1 MLAMA
6 FGPDNGLL
14 HDAFAAQR
22 NQARRGPEVTIV
34 TNDIRDNTARNR
46 FEMDAGN
53 DVAVVNYRLSPGVL
67 MLTHT
72 EVPQE
77 REGQG
82 LGSTIVRGV
91 LQIARAR
98 GLKVVPAC
106 GFVSAFIRKNPE
118 FQDLL
123 A

>member
-1 MLAMA
+1 MS
-6 FGPDNGLL
+6 N
-14 HDAFAAQR
+14 
-22 NQARRGPEVTIV
+22 EV
-34 TNDIRDNTARNR
+34 RDNPARNR
-46 FEMDAGN
+46 FEMNAGN
-53 DVAVVNYRLSPGVL
+53 DVAVVNYRLAPGVIV
-67 MLTHT
+67 LTHT
-72 EVPQE
+72 EVPKE

-98 GLKVVPAC
+98 GLKVVAAC

-123 A
+123 VQTDMETR

>member
-1 MLAMA
+1 M
-6 FGPDNGLL
+6 G
-14 HDAFAAQR
+14 H
-22 NQARRGPEVTIV
+22 
-34 TNDIRDNTARNR
+34 DIRDNTSRNR

-53 DVAVVNYRLSPGVL
+53 DVAIVNYRLSPGVI

-72 EVPQE
+72 EVPE
-77 REGQG
+77 ELEGQG

-91 LQIARAR
+91 LHTVRAR

>member
-1 MLAMA
+1 MA
-6 FGPDNGLL
+6 
-14 HDAFAAQR
+14 
-22 NQARRGPEVTIV
+22 
-34 TNDIRDNTARNR
+34 NDIRDNTARNR

-53 DVAVVNYRLSPGVL
+53 DVAIVNYRLAPGVL
-67 MLTHT
+67 TLTHT

-77 REGQG
+77 LEGQG

-106 GFVSAFIRKNPE
+106 GFVSAFIQKNPAY
-118 FQDLL
+118 QDLL
-123 A
+123 V

>member
-1 MLAMA
+1 MTPL
-6 FGPDNGLL
+6 
-14 HDAFAAQR
+14 QR
-22 NQARRGPEVTIV
+22 SGTKLGETPEVTIV

-46 FEMDAGN
+46 FEMDVGN
-53 DVAVVNYRLSPGVL
+53 AVAVVNYRLSLGVL

-77 REGQG
+77 REGQS

-98 GLKVVPAC
+98 GLKIVPAC

-123 A
+123 V

>member
-1 MLAMA
+1 MA
-6 FGPDNGLL
+6 
-14 HDAFAAQR
+14 
-22 NQARRGPEVTIV
+22 
-34 TNDIRDNTARNR
+34 NDIRDNTARNR

-53 DVAVVNYRLSPGVL
+53 DVAIVNYRLAPGVL
-67 MLTHT
+67 TLTHT

-77 REGQG
+77 LEGQG

-106 GFVSAFIRKNPE
+106 GFVSAFIRKNPAY
-118 FQDLL
+118 QDLL
-123 A
+123 V

>member
-1 MLAMA
+1 M
-6 FGPDNGLL
+6 G
-14 HDAFAAQR
+14 H
-22 NQARRGPEVTIV
+22 
-34 TNDIRDNTARNR
+34 DIRDNTSRNR

-53 DVAVVNYRLSPGVL
+53 DVAIVNYRLSPGVI

-72 EVPQE
+72 EVPE
-77 REGQG
+77 ELEGQG

-91 LQIARAR
+91 LQIVRTR

-118 FQDLL
+118 FQDLP

>member
-1 MLAMA
+1 MA
-6 FGPDNGLL
+6 
-14 HDAFAAQR
+14 
-22 NQARRGPEVTIV
+22 
-34 TNDIRDNTARNR
+34 NDIRDNTARNR

-53 DVAVVNYRLSPGVL
+53 DVAIVNYRLAPGVL
-67 MLTHT
+67 TLTHT

-77 REGQG
+77 LEGQG

-106 GFVSAFIRKNPE
+106 GFVSAFIRKNPAY
-118 FQDLL
+118 QDLL

>member
-1 MLAMA
+1 MA
-6 FGPDNGLL
+6 
-14 HDAFAAQR
+14 
-22 NQARRGPEVTIV
+22 
-34 TNDIRDNTARNR
+34 NDVRDNTARNR

-53 DVAVVNYRLSPGVL
+53 DVAVVNYRLSPGVV

-72 EVPQE
+72 EVPE
-77 REGQG
+77 EFEGQG
-82 LGSTIVRGV
+82 LGSAIVRGV

-106 GFVSAFIRKNPE
+106 GFVSAFIQKNPE

>member
-1 MLAMA
+1 MA
-6 FGPDNGLL
+6 
-14 HDAFAAQR
+14 
-22 NQARRGPEVTIV
+22 
-34 TNDIRDNTARNR
+34 NDIRDNTARNR

-53 DVAVVNYRLSPGVL
+53 DVAIVNYRLAPGVL
-67 MLTHT
+67 TLTHT

-77 REGQG
+77 LEGQG
-82 LGSTIVRGV
+82 LGSIIVRGV

-106 GFVSAFIRKNPE
+106 GFVSAFIRKNPAY
-118 FQDLL
+118 QDLL

>member
-1 MLAMA
+1 MA
-6 FGPDNGLL
+6 
-14 HDAFAAQR
+14 
-22 NQARRGPEVTIV
+22 
-34 TNDIRDNTARNR
+34 NDVRDNTARNR

-53 DVAVVNYRLSPGVL
+53 DVAVVNYRLSPGVVT
-67 MLTHT
+67 LTHT
-72 EVPQE
+72 EVPE
-77 REGQG
+77 DLEGQG
-82 LGSTIVRGV
+82 LGSTVVRGV

-123 A
+123 V